1 MNGENNDGD
10 VIAVDIPIKDH
21 FGGEISDLVVSALVV
36 RLVIEQVL
44 LISPSKIILMV
55 ILVKELSVLLVF
67 SGMIIMEMKIRME
80 VLLIFSL
87 SGVDFLK

>member
-44 LISPSKIILMV
+44 
-55 ILVKELSVLLVF
+55 
-67 SGMIIMEMKIRME
+67 
-80 VLLIFSL
+80 
-87 SGVDFLK
+87 